1 MPASPP
7 APAPTILLYTEE
19 QRGNLLVESPVV
31 GMLSDASGAEK
42 LVAVHDPY
50 SHITFLYRVDHG
62 TGNLDA
68 VAIIDQDPA
77 EFDGKRRLTING
89 TAYRMGTPESA
100 LRLLQGRARWIQ
112 DKGSVLSVLLRNAA
126 SRHHGFASRQVHR
139 ERVRHIP
146 DGAPI
151 EPLPRAPGPPAQA
164 APSGDAALAPSGH
177 TK

>member
-1 MPASPP
+1 MSASPP
-7 APAPTILLYTEE
+7 AAPPTILLYTEE

-31 GMLSDASGAEK
+31 GMLSDISGAEK
-42 LVAVHDPY
+42 LVAVHDPH
-50 SHITFLYRVDHG
+50 SRITFLYRIDHG

-100 LRLLQGRARWIQ
+100 CRLLQGRTRWIQ

-126 SRHHGFASRQVHR
+126 SRHHGFAARQVHR
-139 ERVRHIP
+139 DRVRHIP
-146 DGAPI
+146 DGVPI
-151 EPLPRAPGPPAQA
+151 EPLPRVPNPPAPA
-164 APSGDAALAPSGH
+164 AASEGATLARPGH